1 MQTCI
6 IHLIR
11 NTFRLTSRKYWD
23 EIKRDL
29 KPIYT
34 AVNATAA
41 RAAFDELAEKWGH
54 RYPAVIRLWDNAWAE
69 FIPFLDYDVEIRTGH
84 LLHERD
90 RVAQRPLPAGDQ
102 GPRPLPERAGR
113 VEVSLP
119 GDPITGPD
127 RARAGTMDHA
137 VEASAQRVR
146 DHLRRPIPGRRNLLM
161 ETAGNTVSEIDPVRR
176 VVAAGTALGRPVRPR
191 WCLDAARRQ
200 GHGGSSQLSTHG
212 LPAPSPDQGGS
223 GLGLGLFATQPA
235 LCRCALFV
243 LVQARAIHAASVVGH
258 ARAVRAQVPAVGDVG
273 DGARPDATGELLQN
287 LGACPDRRLG
297 GRNVSAC

>member
-41 RAAFDELAEKWGH
+41 RAAFDELAEKWGP
-54 RYPAVIRLWDNAWAE
+54 RYPAVVRLWDNAWAE

-84 LLHERD
+84 LLDQRD

-102 GPRPLPERAGR
+102 GPRPLPQRAGR

-119 GDPITGPD
+119 GDPITGPH
-127 RARAGTMDHA
+127 RHRPGTMDHA

-161 ETAGNTVSEIDPVRR
+161 KPPETP
-176 VVAAGTALGRPVRPR
+176 L
-191 WCLDAARRQ
+191 AR
-200 GHGGSSQLSTHG
+200 
-212 LPAPSPDQGGS
+212 
-223 GLGLGLFATQPA
+223 
-235 LCRCALFV
+235 
-243 LVQARAIHAASVVGH
+243 
-258 ARAVRAQVPAVGDVG
+258 
-273 DGARPDATGELLQN
+273 
-287 LGACPDRRLG
+287 
-297 GRNVSAC
+297 